1 VTRLSNLYRIQTI
14 DTQMDA
20 KQARLAELERLL
32 SLHPEL
38 DAARGEEAAAHRRQE
53 EARREVKRSEEES
66 LAQQQKIRNADTTLY
81 GGSIRNPKE
90 LQDLQQETAS
100 LRKFQTTLDD
110 RQLQAMV
117 LLEEADAA
125 AARAQAA
132 VLELEK
138 TRADQEALWR
148 ADQVQMQTQLQKLS
162 MQREAAVV
170 AVAADDLTLYQSLRK
185 SKHGLAV
192 ARLESDSCSG
202 CGVAPSTSRLD
213 AARSCQDIIQCGN
226 CGRILYL
233 G

>member
-1 VTRLSNLYRIQTI
+1 
-14 DTQMDA
+14 MDA
-20 KQARLAELERLL
+20 QQARLAELNRLL
-32 SLHPEL
+32 THHPEL
-38 DAARGEEAAAHRRQE
+38 DAARAEEASARQRQE
-53 EARREVKRSEEES
+53 DALADVARAETETR
-66 LAQQQKIRNADTTLY
+66 AQQQKISQADQTLY
-81 GGSIRNPKE
+81 GGNVRNPKE

-110 RQLQAMV
+110 RQLLAMEA
-117 LLEEADAA
+117 LEETESAT
-125 AARAQAA
+125 ARAHAA
-132 VLELEK
+132 VLALEK

-148 ADQVQMQTQLQKLS
+148 AEGAQVQTQVEKFS
-162 MQREAAVV
+162 IQREAAVV
-170 AVAADDLTLYQSLRK
+170 AVEPDDLALYQTLRK

-213 AARSCQDIIQCGN
+213 AARSCQDIVQCGN

>member
-20 KQARLAELERLL
+20 QQSRLAELERLL
-32 SLHPEL
+32 THHPEL
-38 DAARGEEAAAHRRQE
+38 DAARQAEEAARHRQE
-53 EARREVKRSEEES
+53 LARREVLRTEEETQS
-66 LAQQQKIRNADTTLY
+66 QQQKIKSADQTLY

-100 LRKFQTTLDD
+100 LRKFQTTLEE

-117 LLEEADAA
+117 ALEEADSAVTQA
-125 AARAQAA
+125 HALVTDLEQARA
-132 VLELEK
+132 E
-138 TRADQEALWR
+138 QEAVWR
-148 ADQVQMQTQLQKLS
+148 AEQTQTQSQWEKFS

-170 AVAADDLTLYQSLRK
+170 AVVPEDLELYQTLRK

-192 ARLESDSCSG
+192 ARLASESCSG

-213 AARSCQDIIQCGN
+213 SARSGQDIIQCGN